1 MEWSVN
7 VLLLLSFVSSLVL
20 KILVAAM
27 ENVDGEAGAAG
38 PSTSAAGAEGGAE
51 SSSDFYN
58 TGRVGRR
65 NALPDILSSHATVST
80 ADLPDQLS
88 ALTTSDK
95 AGAAGPVASTSS
107 SSGEPTPSTS
117 QIATTSNSWKYPL
130 AYITKHTHA
139 ERGIHPTQTTIYT
152 DLYLYNKKHTKSND
166 KLYIYKYTFIS
177 I

>member
-1 MEWSVN
+1 
-7 VLLLLSFVSSLVL
+7 
-20 KILVAAM
+20 M

-51 SSSDFYN
+51 LAEGGDFYN

-95 AGAAGPVASTSS
+95 AGGAGPVASTSS
-107 SSGEPTPSTS
+107 SSEPTPSTS
-117 QIATTSNSWKYPL
+117 QIATTSNS
-130 AYITKHTHA
+130 
-139 ERGIHPTQTTIYT
+139 
-152 DLYLYNKKHTKSND
+152 
-166 KLYIYKYTFIS
+166 
-177 I
+177 

>member
-1 MEWSVN
+1 MVNLQKIINCIPKRAIPAKVWLKCSFSSSSV
-7 VLLLLSFVSSLVL
+7 VL

-51 SSSDFYN
+51 SSDFYN

-107 SSGEPTPSTS
+107 SSEPTPSTS
-117 QIATTSNSWKYPL
+117 QIATTSNSWKYP
-130 AYITKHTHA
+130 ISH
-139 ERGIHPTQTTIYT
+139 TQTHIHS
-152 DLYLYNKKHTKSND
+152 DYLYGPV
-166 KLYIYKYTFIS
+166 FVQ
-177 I
+177 